1 LDDFVSQVSGV
12 SALAEP
18 ARRALYLYVAAQPEA
33 VSRDQ
38 AAEGVDLPRH
48 TAKFHLDKLVEE
60 GLLDTEFRRLSGR
73 RGPGAGRPTKLYR
86 RSARQVAVTLPQR
99 HYDLAGQILACAVE
113 AAAREGIPVLEAVQR
128 AAADCGRRLG
138 AGEQPGEGNESP
150 LDDIAVTLAGH
161 GYEPRELP
169 VPCAGPGSHGP
180 RVRNEP
186 APHHGHARRARPHG
200 RAGQARP
207 GSGTVLRDPDPTA
220 GVDRSCLRRPSSGA
234 AIHASGRGGKVVKP
248 VGRDRLIQHRAVALP
263 VIDQLLECSQHDGGR
278 VDTEVST

>member
-38 AAEGVDLPRH
+38 AAEGVGLPRH

-99 HYDLAGQILACAVE
+99 HYDLAGQILAGAVE
-113 AAAREGIPVLEAVQR
+113 AAARDGISVLDAVQR

-138 AGEQPGEGNESP
+138 AGEQPREDSGSP

-161 GYEPRELP
+161 GYEPRVQDGVLVLANCPFHALARDHTALVCGMNLHLIAALLDELGHTE
-169 VPCAGPGSHGP
+169 VQA
-180 RVRNEP
+180 RLDP
-186 APHHGHARRARPHG
+186 AP
-200 RAGQARP
+200 
-207 GSGTVLRDPDPTA
+207 
-220 GVDRSCLRRPSSGA
+220 DRCCVTL
-234 AIHASGRGGKVVKP
+234 
-248 VGRDRLIQHRAVALP
+248 
-263 VIDQLLECSQHDGGR
+263 
-278 VDTEVST
+278 T

>member
-1 LDDFVSQVSGV
+1 MDDLVSQVSGV

-86 RSARQVAVTLPQR
+86 RSAREVAVTLPQR
-99 HYDLAGQILACAVE
+99 HYDLAGQILAGAVE
-113 AAAREGIPVLEAVQR
+113 AAAREDIPVLEAVQR

-138 AGEQPGEGNESP
+138 AGEQPREDSESP

-161 GYEPRELP
+161 GYEPRVQDGVVVLANCPFHALARDHTALVCGMNLHLITAMLDELGHTD
-169 VPCAGPGSHGP
+169 VQA
-180 RVRNEP
+180 RLDP
-186 APHHGHARRARPHG
+186 APERCCVTLTRTPA
-200 RAGQARP
+200 
-207 GSGTVLRDPDPTA
+207 
-220 GVDRSCLRRPSSGA
+220 
-234 AIHASGRGGKVVKP
+234 
-248 VGRDRLIQHRAVALP
+248 
-263 VIDQLLECSQHDGGR
+263 
-278 VDTEVST
+278 